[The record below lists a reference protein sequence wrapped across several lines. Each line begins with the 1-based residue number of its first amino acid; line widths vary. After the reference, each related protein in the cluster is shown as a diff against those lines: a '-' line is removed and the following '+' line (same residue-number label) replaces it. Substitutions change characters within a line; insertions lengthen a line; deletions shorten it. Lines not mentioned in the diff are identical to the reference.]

1 MRNGYWKKWMKTS
14 TLYGRYFLSSILQQ
28 VFDSSESYS
37 VRQFCPSSECFT
49 TGHIHRYNDRLSYH
63 FVFSSWITNFCNHL
77 IVLSFCCFL
86 LMCTFIFV
94 ILIVWLSYHVFLFFI
109 MTLTYIFFWSF
120 TKWVVRILLCWYKQ
134 ILYYI
139 TE

>member
-1 MRNGYWKKWMKTS
+1 MRNGYWKKMNENKYIIWQFF
-14 TLYGRYFLSSILQQ
+14 FLSSILQQ
-28 VFDSSESYS
+28 VFDSSKSYS

-49 TGHIHRYNDRLSYH
+49 TGHIHRYKDRLSYH

-94 ILIVWLSYHVFLFFI
+94 IVWLSYHVFLFFI
-109 MTLTYIFFWSF
+109 MTLKYIFFWSF
-120 TKWVVRILLCWYKQ
+120 PKWVVRILLCWYKQ

-139 TE
+139 NE